1 MKVLMGVLSCFDQT
15 YQMIKNEGILKTWG
29 SKSYSDVEIVFYY
42 GKPGKDSYQEGRD
55 VFVDANDD
63 YTGIFKKTILFFEY
77 ILKHKQFD
85 FLFRPNI
92 SAYIDVEL
100 YKEYLKDKTPINFA
114 SGNRVKKWN
123 EEQEENK
130 KYYLTGC
137 GYTLSRDVVESVV
150 KYCKDNPDYINNPG
164 FPGNEDDVILSRI
177 LHSLNVPLIE
187 AVNNNNNSH
196 RHDIFDSTDNSFRG
210 LISNLQSTYLIRCKA
225 WMASPRDD
233 QIIMNNIYNAKKEA
247 GFFT

>member
-1 MKVLMGVLSCFDQT
+1 MGVLSCFDQT

-42 GKPGKDSYQEGRD
+42 GKPGIDSYQEGGD
-55 VFVDANDD
+55 VFVDANDN
-63 YTGIFKKTILFFEY
+63 YTGIFKKTIVFFEY

-100 YKEYLKDKTPINFA
+100 YKEYLKDKAPINFA
-114 SGNRVKKWN
+114 SGNCILKWHA
-123 EEQEENK
+123 EQEENK

-137 GYTLSRDVVESVV
+137 GFTFSRDVVERVV
-150 KYCKDNPDYINNPG
+150 KYCKDNPEYYNNPG
-164 FPGNEDDVILSRI
+164 LPGNEDDVIISKI

-187 AVNNNNNSH
+187 AVNNNNYSH
-196 RHDIFDSTDNSFRG
+196 RYDICDSRYGVSSDS
-210 LISNLQSTYLIRCKA
+210 ISNLQSTYLIRCKA
-225 WMASPRDD
+225 WMSPTRDD
-233 QIIMNNIYNAKKEA
+233 QVIMNNIFKAKKEA
-247 GFFT
+247 GFLT